1 MKAADIM
8 TSPVII
14 LHPATPVPAAAALL
28 VAHGFTAAPV
38 VDQERHVLGIAT
50 EADLIRGRVLPEGW
64 TSGEGVEPVVA
75 TVMTPVPLLM
85 RPEDD
90 VADVVSL
97 MLDSDVRSVPIVDD
111 GVLVVIVSRR
121 DVLRCVARGELT
133 GAEVRA
139 RRADI
144 S

>member
-8 TSPVII
+8 TSPVIT
-14 LHPATPVPAAAALL
+14 LRPSTPVRAAAALL
-28 VAHGFTAAPV
+28 VSHGFTAAPV
-38 VDQERHVLGIAT
+38 VDEHRRVLGIAT

-64 TSGEGVEPVVA
+64 TFAEDDEPLVA
-75 TVMTPVPLLM
+75 TVMTPVPLVV

-97 MLDSDVRSVPIVDD
+97 MLDGDIRSVPIVDD
-111 GVLVVIVSRR
+111 GVLVGIVSRR

-139 RRADI
+139 RR
-144 S
+144 